1 MPRHR
6 AFGRQRLAR
15 GDARIQRV
23 LQQLVLALQLGQ
35 SRGAAFGVVHRQP
48 GQRGVAP
55 HRQFGH
61 RQHRALALDARLRAG
76 RTRLALGA
84 VGHLL
89 HQADA
94 LHRHEV
100 GRGAEA
106 VGAGHRQVVQAD
118 DQPRVGQRGGAR
130 QQGLRAVQRCCAAPA
145 APAPARAPAAWSRRS
160 SVRRWPPTAGTA
172 AARRW
177 RARARVKCPCRF
189 LHRKGKGSANGG
201 SAPQGADAS
210 HGHASCAGRA
220 GTGRSV
226 VSPAARRQA
235 VGRTTGARAAG

>member
-6 AFGRQRLAR
+6 ALGRQRLAR

-23 LQQLVLALQLGQ
+23 LQQLVLALQFGQ
-35 SRGAAFGVVHRQP
+35 PRGAAFGVVHRQP

-106 VGAGHRQVVQAD
+106 R
-118 DQPRVGQRGGAR
+118 R
-130 QQGLRAVQRCCAAPA
+130 
-145 APAPARAPAAWSRRS
+145 RRS
-160 SVRRWPPTAGTA
+160 PAGCPGRRSG
-172 AARRW
+172 
-177 RARARVKCPCRF
+177 
-189 LHRKGKGSANGG
+189 
-201 SAPQGADAS
+201 
-210 HGHASCAGRA
+210 AGRA
-220 GTGRSV
+220 AWQRRATRPARRPELLRCACSAGACSRASRV
-226 VSPAARRQA
+226 VSSKLSPALAANGRQSSSQAVARTRASEMSMSFPSSQGQGVRERRQRPA
-235 VGRTTGARAAG
+235 GRRRQSRPR